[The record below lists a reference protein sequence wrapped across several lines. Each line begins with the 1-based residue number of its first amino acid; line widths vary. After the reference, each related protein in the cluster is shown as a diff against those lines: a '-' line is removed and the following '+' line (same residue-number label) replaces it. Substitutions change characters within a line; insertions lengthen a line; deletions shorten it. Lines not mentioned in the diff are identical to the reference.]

1 LILTLILGA
10 ASAHAQTIIYVNSD
24 APFGGDGTSW
34 ATAYDSLSDALAAS
48 QSGDQIWVA
57 AGTYVGNFT
66 LTLGVEL
73 YGGFFG
79 TETELTQRDWTAY
92 PTVLDG
98 NNTGSVIIAPPRV
111 SATRIDGFTITNG
124 SAFDGGGLLVRS
136 VSSTIVNNTIVANS
150 AGAGGGLYL
159 RSPSATIANNTIVSN
174 SAANGGGVFLSY
186 SSATITNNTIV
197 ANGAVRGG
205 GLYVGRAS
213 SASTV
218 ANTIVAFN
226 SSGIHTTEGSAAP
239 ALRYNCVYGNTHYNY
254 DGLGDPTGTDGNI
267 SADPR
272 LADHRYGNVHIQPES
287 PCVGAGSN
295 SDALGEVDVDGQP
308 RILPPEGNVD
318 IGADES
324 NGTEWWAGPYAI
336 VRVSP
341 AGSDAN
347 DGSSWVLAKRTIQAG
362 IDAASELGGEVWVQA
377 GEYDERITLRPYA
390 HVYGGFVGAET
401 LREQRHRR
409 DNVTILDGRQK
420 GSVATGRPG
429 YAVSTIDGFTIANGS
444 GTESESYTYGGGLY
458 LVYSSPTITNNI
470 IIDNSAN
477 GGGGGLYLEYS
488 LSTMTG
494 NTITANDAHFG
505 GGLSLVFAS
514 PTIANNTITAN
525 SAGNGGALS
534 MWRASPMIANNS
546 IIGNEAVDGGG
557 AHLYESSPTIA
568 NTIVAFNSSGIH
580 ANHGDPTLRHNCVYG
595 NAAYN
600 YDNIEDPTGIDGNI
614 SADPLLADLQY
625 GNVHI
630 QPDSPCVDAGHNA
643 DAIGEFDFDGE
654 PRIQPTDGTA
664 DIGADESDGTL
675 WAEGPYTVVRVSPRG
690 DDANDGLAWG
700 LAKRTIQAGID
711 TARTPGGE
719 VWVRRGAYE
728 ERITL
733 RPFAHLYGGFAGG
746 ELGRDD
752 RDWRLHVTIL
762 DAKHEGSVVT
772 ARATGYALSTIDGFT
787 ITNGAA
793 FAGGGLHLHAS
804 SPTVANNIIT
814 ANNADN
820 RGGGLFVRAVSPMIA
835 NNIIT
840 ANNAH
845 NVGGGLYVHTSS
857 PTIIGNLIAG
867 NRALDGGGGLYLL
880 ASFPIIVNNTIT
892 GNGADA
898 GGGICVSSFASAT
911 ITNTIVAFNSS
922 GIYRSDFANALPTL
936 LHNCVYDNAA
946 CDYSGLTDPTGTDGN
961 IAADPMFAQPPDPG
975 PDDQWGTPDDDFG
988 DLRLSSG
995 SPCIDAGDNAAVPA
1009 DTIDSDGDGDTSEP
1023 LPLDLGGWPRFV
1035 DHPLAP
1041 DTGSGTPPIVDM
1053 GAYEYQPVGLPE
1065 LKDAVLALELAHGIE
1080 RSLLAK
1086 LDAASRTLEDRNST
1100 NDVAACNAIRAF
1112 INALEALSGKHVSD
1126 AEATA
1131 LIEMADQTLELLG
1144 CLDKHGRGRDLRSFE
1159 REHSEGGR

>member
-1 LILTLILGA
+1 
-10 ASAHAQTIIYVNSD
+10 
-24 APFGGDGTSW
+24 
-34 ATAYDSLSDALAAS
+34 
-48 QSGDQIWVA
+48 
-57 AGTYVGNFT
+57 
-66 LTLGVEL
+66 
-73 YGGFFG
+73 
-79 TETELTQRDWTAY
+79 
-92 PTVLDG
+92 
-98 NNTGSVIIAPPRV
+98 
-111 SATRIDGFTITNG
+111 
-124 SAFDGGGLLVRS
+124 
-136 VSSTIVNNTIVANS
+136 
-150 AGAGGGLYL
+150 
-159 RSPSATIANNTIVSN
+159 
-174 SAANGGGVFLSY
+174 
-186 SSATITNNTIV
+186 
-197 ANGAVRGG
+197 
-205 GLYVGRAS
+205 
-213 SASTV
+213 
-218 ANTIVAFN
+218 
-226 SSGIHTTEGSAAP
+226 
-239 ALRYNCVYGNTHYNY
+239 
-254 DGLGDPTGTDGNI
+254 
-267 SADPR
+267 
-272 LADHRYGNVHIQPES
+272 
-287 PCVGAGSN
+287 
-295 SDALGEVDVDGQP
+295 
-308 RILPPEGNVD
+308 
-318 IGADES
+318 
-324 NGTEWWAGPYAI
+324 
-336 VRVSP
+336 
-341 AGSDAN
+341 
-347 DGSSWVLAKRTIQAG
+347 
-362 IDAASELGGEVWVQA
+362 
-377 GEYDERITLRPYA
+377 
-390 HVYGGFVGAET
+390 
-401 LREQRHRR
+401 
-409 DNVTILDGRQK
+409 
-420 GSVATGRPG
+420 
-429 YAVSTIDGFTIANGS
+429 
-444 GTESESYTYGGGLY
+444 
-458 LVYSSPTITNNI
+458 
-470 IIDNSAN
+470 
-477 GGGGGLYLEYS
+477 
-488 LSTMTG
+488 MTG

-1144 CLDKHGRGRDLRSFE
+1144 CAGT
-1159 REHSEGGR
+1159 